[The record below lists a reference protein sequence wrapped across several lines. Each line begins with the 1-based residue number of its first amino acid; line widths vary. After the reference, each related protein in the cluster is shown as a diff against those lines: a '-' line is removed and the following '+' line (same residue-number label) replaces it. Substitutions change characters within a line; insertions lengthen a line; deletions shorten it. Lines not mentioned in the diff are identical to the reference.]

1 MGLLD
6 VVTRKLRSV
15 EGIIDVWHIEDP
27 DKKTI
32 LELEENA
39 NRSAGVAMG
48 IEISNPGARLAL
60 QRAFVLCI
68 NHSPSLRHPSRPILT
83 LAAGEDVLGEEIWD
97 KDEITKLRS
106 DSNVIFLGS
115 GFVLY
120 RDKVNGIR
128 ERRARFEYRPQS
140 FSEVEEIEGVCDVV
154 SATLS
159 PEADTYIK
167 ARAKWPR
174 GDPETGTVLIGF
186 NSTSGSQ
193 PS

>member
-6 VVTRKLRSV
+6 VVIRKLRSV
-15 EGIIDVWHIEDP
+15 EGIIDVWHFEDP

-39 NRSAGVAMG
+39 SRNSGVAMG

-60 QRAFVLCI
+60 QRSFVLCI
-68 NHSPSLRHPSRPILT
+68 SHSPSLRHPSIPILT
-83 LAAGEDVLGEEIWD
+83 LADGEDILGEEIWD
-97 KDEITKLRS
+97 KDQITKLRS
-106 DSNVIFLGS
+106 DSNAIFLGS

-128 ERRARFEYRPQS
+128 ERRPRFEYRPQS
-140 FSEVEEIEGVCDVV
+140 FSEVEGIDSVCDVV

-186 NSTSGSQ
+186 NSTSGS
-193 PS
+193 